1 MREYFASL
9 GESAH
14 PNSTDPRTR
23 AITRFQELLLV
34 AFREFS
40 VISDETIQSERRRL
54 RAEIVQS
61 IESFAKRAAIRS
73 LKRNGRFSKEQ
84 LGLIYDAVFK
94 AICIIPAVVDE
105 KSPPVLLETGAVGEV
120 EQKQETR
127 IGLRTFRIF
136 LSELCSW
143 ARDETVIRNGF
154 QVSLNGQG
162 EKQAIVTTF
171 QERIDRQVAEHEL
184 IDRLFYFWDTS
195 CRGSL
200 SLQVTT
206 ISSVMY
212 PSAHC
217 CTKDL
222 VDGLDGVMFNDL
234 MENIEWFFNLHDND
248 KDGSLT
254 KDELLKLS
262 ESLLVSAHI
271 ILSFSFLSIFDIPM
285 V

>member
-154 QVSLNGQG
+154 QVSLEVQD
-162 EKQAIVTTF
+162 EKQAVVTTF

-200 SLQVTT
+200 SLQVTS
-206 ISSVMY
+206 ISTV
-212 PSAHC
+212 PFPCAHSAQR
-217 CTKDL
+217 T
-222 VDGLDGVMFNDL
+222 
-234 MENIEWFFNLHDND
+234 W
-248 KDGSLT
+248 
-254 KDELLKLS
+254 
-262 ESLLVSAHI
+262 
-271 ILSFSFLSIFDIPM
+271 
-285 V
+285 